1 MQQKTVPRSS
11 GVAVCI
17 QRVFIPLFT
26 IRNHL
31 NCCISKK
38 LVKFSPSKGLN
49 EGSKMLIYLLR

>member
-1 MQQKTVPRSS
+1 MQLNPVPRSS

-17 QRVFIPLFT
+17 QRIFIPLFP

-31 NCCISKK
+31 NCAISKE
-38 LVKFSPSKGLN
+38 LFKFSPSKGPN